1 MKILI
6 TGSKGQLGLEIINQ
20 LKLEDKY
27 EIIATDRNNLDIT
40 NMDNVSEVILHNKP
54 DIVINCAAH
63 TAVDLCETDIEN
75 AYKINAIGPRN
86 LAIVCEKT
94 GAKFVQVSTDYV
106 LMEIVIGRIKKMIKL
121 VRTQYMEQVN

>member
-54 DIVINCAAH
+54 DIVINSAAH